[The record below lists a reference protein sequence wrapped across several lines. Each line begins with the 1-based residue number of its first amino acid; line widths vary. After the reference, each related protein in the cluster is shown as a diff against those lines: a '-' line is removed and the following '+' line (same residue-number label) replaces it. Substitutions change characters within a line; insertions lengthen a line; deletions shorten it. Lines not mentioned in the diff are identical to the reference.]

1 MKYKLICIDMD
12 GTLLNNKH
20 EVTDENKEAIKKA
33 SQMGIKIAITTGRI
47 FCSAKHYSD
56 IIGISTPIIA
66 SNGAYIREK
75 DRDEVIYSNTI
86 PNDLVIEIYNII
98 HKHGLKLSFNT
109 CNTLISSYEI
119 PENHAY
125 RVMNKVVPDDN
136 KVTFVVYKSIDD
148 ILPKYENQILKGI
161 VIEKDNTEALFKAKE
176 ELKEKFGD
184 KLHVV
189 SSDLYNIEIMLDTS
203 TKGNAVKTLAE
214 KFGFTSDE
222 VICIGDS
229 ENDISMLKYAGMGVA
244 MGNALDIVKEIADYV
259 TEDNENSGVGK
270 AISLLTQRDSLP

>member
-12 GTLLNNKH
+12 GTLLNSAH

-33 SQMGIKIAITTGRI
+33 NEMGIKIAITTGRI
-47 FCSAKHYSD
+47 FCSAKYYSD
-56 IIGISTPIIA
+56 IIGVSTPIIA

-86 PNDLVIEIYNII
+86 PSDLIVKIYNII

-109 CNTLISSYEI
+109 CDTLISSYEI

-125 RVMNKVVPDDN
+125 RIMNKVVTDEN
-136 KVTFVVYKSIDD
+136 KVTFVVYNSIDD

-161 VIEKDNTEALFKAKE
+161 VIEREDTETLFKAKAELISELGE
-176 ELKEKFGD
+176 E
-184 KLHVV
+184 LHVV
-189 SSDLYNIEIMLDTS
+189 SSDPYNIEIMLSTS
-203 TKGNAVKTLAE
+203 TKGNAANILTE
-214 KFGFTSDE
+214 KYGFTSDE

-229 ENDISMLKYAGMGVA
+229 ENDISMIKYAGMGVA
-244 MGNALDIVKEIADYV
+244 MGNALDIVKDVADYI
-259 TEDNENSGVGK
+259 TEDNEHSGVGK
-270 AISLLTQRDSLP
+270 AISALTGR

>member
-12 GTLLNNKH
+12 GTLLNSKH
-20 EVTDENKEAIKKA
+20 EVSDENKDAIKKA
-33 SQMGIKIAITTGRI
+33 NEKGIKIAITTGRI
-47 FCSAKHYSD
+47 FCSAKYYSD
-56 IIGISTPIIA
+56 IIGVSTPIIA

-86 PNDLVIEIYNII
+86 PNDLIVKIYDVI
-98 HKHGLKLSFNT
+98 HKYGLKLSFNT
-109 CNTLISSYEI
+109 CNTLLSSYEL
-119 PENHAY
+119 PETHAY
-125 RVMNKVVPDDN
+125 KVMNKLVSDDN
-136 KVTFVVYKSIDD
+136 KVTFIVYKSIDD

-161 VIEKDNTEALFKAKE
+161 VIEKEDTETLFKAKE
-176 ELKEKFGD
+176 ELKAKYGND
-184 KLHVV
+184 LHVV
-189 SSDLYNIEIMLDTS
+189 SSDPYNFEVMLNTS

-244 MGNALDIVKEIADYV
+244 MGNALDLVKDLADYI
-259 TEDNENSGVGK
+259 TEDNEHSGVGK
-270 AISLLTQRDSLP
+270 AIIYLCPEVYE